1 LPSPMPKRAGKY
13 RAQLVMQAAHKGV
26 LKAFLASFIK
36 AIEPVRG
43 TAQLHWSLD
52 VDPIDMF

>member
-1 LPSPMPKRAGKY
+1 MPKRAGKY